1 MQAHSVIQIVLA
13 LPVRVDALVTRATAI
28 HDALAQNATAF
39 PSPTPTLVVFA
50 GHIAGLTS
58 AQATALTHAHGAAAL
73 RDDAKRLVIQDCKQ
87 LAAYVQPIANA
98 NPENAQSVAGQAGMS
113 LRKRNAASKPPLAA
127 KQKLSGEVH
136 LSAKAITGAK
146 ANDWQYSS
154 DGGKTW
160 VSVPT
165 STKASTVVTGLV
177 PGSTVMFRHRA
188 ITKAGPQ
195 DWGQP
200 ISSVVT

>member
-50 GHIAGLTS
+50 GHIADLAST
-58 AQATALTHAHGAAAL
+58 QAGSKTRAHGSAAL
-73 RDDAKRLVIQDCKQ
+73 RDVARKVVIQDCNE
-87 LAAYVQPIANA
+87 LAAYVQAIAA
-98 NPENAQSVAGQAGMS
+98 LTPESAATVAGQAGMR
-113 LRKRNAASKPPLAA
+113 LRKPQQPSKPPLAV
-127 KQKLSGEVH
+127 KQTLSGVVRIV
-136 LSAKAITGAK
+136 AKAIDGAQ
-146 ANDWQYSS
+146 AYDWQISS

-160 VSVPT
+160 VSLPT
-165 STKASTVVTGLV
+165 STQASTYVSGLV
-177 PGSTVMFRHRA
+177 PGSTMTFRHRA
-188 ITKAGPQ
+188 ITKAGPA

-200 ISSVVT
+200 VSAIVR